1 MEPTVVAK
9 EKRQTEYFVK
19 NERTNVVTIVV
30 SGHDEVR
37 IQPFD
42 TVRVTKAVVESR
54 HALELQAAG
63 VVTLITK

>member
-1 MEPTVVAK
+1 MEPNVVAK

-19 NERTNVVTIVV
+19 NERTNVVTIVC
-30 SGHDEVR
+30 HDEVR

>member
-1 MEPTVVAK
+1 MEPNVAK
-9 EKRQTEYFVK
+9 EQKRQTEYSVK

-42 TVRVTKAVVESR
+42 TVRVTKDVIESR

-63 VVTLITK
+63 VVTLIIK

>member
-1 MEPTVVAK
+1 MEPNVVAK

-19 NERTNVVTIVV
+19 NERTNVVTIV
-30 SGHDEVR
+30 SHDEVR